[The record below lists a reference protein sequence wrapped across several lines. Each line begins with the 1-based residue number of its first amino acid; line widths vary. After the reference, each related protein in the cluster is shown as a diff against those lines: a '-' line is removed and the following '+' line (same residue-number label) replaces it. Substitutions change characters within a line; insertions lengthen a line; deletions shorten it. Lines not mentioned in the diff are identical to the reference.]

1 MEENGKTINDIV
13 IENEVAVLP
22 DVKYV
27 EDIKMLWEFA
37 INENYEK
44 YVALKNNADG
54 TITRYAFDGIKPIII
69 KDGEYGINLQYK
81 VPAEPTEVVDK
92 LEEVKEE
99 PIIEN
104 DTNNEET
111 EEIIENEIVET
122 EVNDNTEQENV
133 SRETLENESEEKQ
146 ERSVE
151 EINAILEKSKL
162 VDELANVVAELKLEN
177 QKLKDEN
184 VSLQTEISKL
194 NSELDTFKLENEPVL
209 TEVELTLEDV
219 IKFLKNNDIKT
230 IGV

>member
-92 LEEVKEE
+92 LEEVIEE
-99 PIIEN
+99 PIISNDEN
-104 DTNNEET
+104 QKENETEQKEET
-111 EEIIENEIVET
+111 T
-122 EVNDNTEQENV
+122 T
-133 SRETLENESEEKQ
+133 EEKVSS
-146 ERSVE
+146 ETCETSCE
-151 EINAILEKSKL
+151 TSLIEIEAIKAKA
-162 VDELANVVAELKLEN
+162 ELADQLASIVAELEEEN
-177 QKLKDEN
+177 KKLKDEKI
-184 VSLQTEISKL
+184 SLETEISKL
-194 NSELDTFKLENEPVL
+194 NAEIDAFEPQSEPVL
-209 TEVELTLEDV
+209 AEVEVTLEDV
-219 IKFLKNNDIKT
+219 IEYLRKHEIKT